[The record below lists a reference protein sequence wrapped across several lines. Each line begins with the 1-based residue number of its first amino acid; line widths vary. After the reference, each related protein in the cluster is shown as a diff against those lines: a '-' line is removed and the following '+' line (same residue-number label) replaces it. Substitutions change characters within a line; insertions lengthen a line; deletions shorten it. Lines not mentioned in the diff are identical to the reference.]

1 VKLLACVG
9 LIAACAHEGPARS
22 NAAGSAESIEK
33 FAQTNHTGQP
43 IAMERVTVPG
53 QVTIVDFWSES
64 CGACEVVGGMTAVA
78 IARQPGIVVRKID
91 VGDGDTEVARQ
102 YQIGALPHYQV
113 YDRHG
118 KLRFDFVGN
127 DCLKAS
133 TVAMQLLHEP

>member
-1 VKLLACVG
+1 MMRLLFAVAV
-9 LIAACAHEGPARS
+9 AACAGAAAEGPPPAK
-22 NAAGSAESIEK
+22 EL
-33 FAQTNHTGQP
+33 QVNHTGE
-43 IAMERVTVPG
+43 AVELTRVLVPDY
-53 QVTIVDFWSES
+53 VTIVDFWSES